1 LTFNNEN
8 FIIPDTSGVT
18 MTTNICVQT
27 ILEIRK
33 LSRFLDK
40 YSKYLD
46 NKYKITLPQMLCLYE
61 IARRD
66 SINLTE
72 LTKSVNLNN
81 SAITG
86 IVDRLEVKGFVNRTK
101 KQGDR
106 RTIYLEITPA
116 GKEYTNKLSQ
126 ILDDDCFIDEKK
138 LGQENTAD
146 ILQAL
151 IKISNAL
158 DPEIK
163 QIDLV

>member
-1 LTFNNEN
+1 MA
-8 FIIPDTSGVT
+8 D
-18 MTTNICVQT
+18 NICIKT

-40 YSKYLD
+40 YSKYL
-46 NKYKITLPQMLCLYE
+46 NNNYNITLPQMLCMYE
-61 IARRD
+61 ISCRD

-86 IVDRLEVKGFVNRTK
+86 IVDRLEAKGFVQRIK
-101 KQGDR
+101 KEGDR

-116 GKEYTNKLSQ
+116 GKEYTTLLTK
-126 ILDDDCFIDEKK
+126 ILEDDCFFDDKK
-138 LGQENTAD
+138 LGQTGSDDMLAS
-146 ILQAL
+146 LQ
-151 IKISNAL
+151 KITNAF

-163 QIDLV
+163 KIDV